1 MPPRPCHRFFH
12 LLKSN
17 KVIYVQRSQVQTTIW
32 CKICQVDFPHSG
44 LSSREARFLT
54 RPPWERH
61 VVLLTDCS
69 RSRVIRAFVFRTI
82 PQSHLLRRDD
92 GGLFENNEAAWFIIL
107 IRQSE
112 TLEKAQLHSIAK
124 QFFCLDGSCS
134 LQVLFRGSIGVE
146 VHDNNQTNTW
156 VIPNCILGVWAMALK
171 KEMCRLT

>member
-1 MPPRPCHRFFH
+1 M
-12 LLKSN
+12 
-17 KVIYVQRSQVQTTIW
+17 
-32 CKICQVDFPHSG
+32 
-44 LSSREARFLT
+44 SREVKCRRPYDAKFVKLT
-54 RPPWERH
+54 FPTLVYHPVQLGFWLGLPGELR

-112 TLEKAQLHSIAK
+112 TLAKAQLHSIAK

-134 LQVLFRGSIGVE
+134 VQVLFRGSAGVE
-146 VHDNNQTNTW
+146 LHDNNQTNTR
-156 VIPNCILGVWAMALK
+156 VILNCKSAFGL
-171 KEMCRLT
+171 RR